1 LQILGLSNTQLWAV
15 LITNFVFWVGISHA
29 GVMISSIL
37 RLTQA
42 EWRRPITR
50 SAEVLAL
57 FALATAGLFPL
68 IHSGRVWR
76 TMYWVFPYDFT
87 RNIWPNVRSA
97 LIWDPS
103 AIVTYLTGTLLFIYV
118 DLIPD
123 LAVARDRSSG
133 WRQSLY
139 RVLALGFT
147 GRLRQWRVQEAAGM
161 LLSALV
167 LCVFVS
173 VHSIVAWDFAMAL
186 LPGWHSTALAPY
198 FVIGAVH
205 SGVAGVVITM
215 AALRRALGAQGY
227 ITADHLDAIGRLQIV
242 VVLAYFFFYI
252 TDLYFGLFARDPLEV
267 S

>member
-1 LQILGLSNTQLWAV
+1 
-15 LITNFVFWVGISHA
+15 
-29 GVMISSIL
+29 
-37 RLTQA
+37 
-42 EWRRPITR
+42 
-50 SAEVLAL
+50 
-57 FALATAGLFPL
+57 
-68 IHSGRVWR
+68 
-76 TMYWVFPYDFT
+76 
-87 RNIWPNVRSA
+87 
-97 LIWDPS
+97 
-103 AIVTYLTGTLLFIYV
+103 
-118 DLIPD
+118 
-123 LAVARDRSSG
+123 
-133 WRQSLY
+133 
-139 RVLALGFT
+139 
-147 GRLRQWRVQEAAGM
+147 
-161 LLSALV
+161 ALV

-267 S
+267 SIWQLRTSVWPNSGLFLVQVITTLVIPFSLWLFRRIR